1 MNPFFFFKLY
11 RYLNKGKAPTGTRK
25 TQPKTNGD
33 SNNNNKTNAI
43 TPTNEIRILTVL
55 NFIS

>member
-1 MNPFFFFKLY
+1 M
-11 RYLNKGKAPTGTRK
+11 NKGKAPTGTRK

-43 TPTNEIRILTVL
+43 TPTNEIRIPVVL